1 MNASFIGWE
10 MKNGGCFLLRGALR
24 GARFE
29 GVNVF
34 LYGIYI
40 KKKKHVF
47 FIFVRYDLCFKLYL

>member
-10 MKNGGCFLLRGALR
+10 MKNGGCFLLRGVLR

-40 KKKKHVF
+40 KKKTC
-47 FIFVRYDLCFKLYL
+47 IFYFYEI